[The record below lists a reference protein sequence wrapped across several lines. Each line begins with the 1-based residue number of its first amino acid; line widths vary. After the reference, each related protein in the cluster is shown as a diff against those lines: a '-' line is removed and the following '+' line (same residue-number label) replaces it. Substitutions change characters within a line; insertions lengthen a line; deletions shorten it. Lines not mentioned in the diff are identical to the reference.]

1 MIKPFVK
8 EHGSRVL
15 SWLDTKA
22 AFDLWSAGRFDSF
35 PLKKDSLWEY
45 YASEGYDAYSFF
57 DQGELRGHFAKKR
70 IDSLT
75 VRLAFIVVD
84 NTQRGK
90 GLGSKMLKEAFGF
103 IKDMG
108 AENVSICVFDENAGA
123 VNCYKKL
130 GLDYTGENILVPNL
144 GEYREM
150 KKIL

>member
-1 MIKPFVK
+1 MIAPFIK

-15 SWLDTKA
+15 SWINSKA

-35 PLKKDSLWEY
+35 PINQHSLQEY
-45 YASEGYDAYSFF
+45 YEKEGYGAYSFF
-57 DQGELRGHFAKKR
+57 EDGELKGHFASR
-70 IDSLT
+70 WIDDST

-90 GLGSKMLKEAFGF
+90 GLGSKMLTEAFSF

-130 GLDYTGENILVPNL
+130 GLEYTGEYTALSL
-144 GEYREM
+144 GKYKEM
-150 KKIL
+150 KKTL